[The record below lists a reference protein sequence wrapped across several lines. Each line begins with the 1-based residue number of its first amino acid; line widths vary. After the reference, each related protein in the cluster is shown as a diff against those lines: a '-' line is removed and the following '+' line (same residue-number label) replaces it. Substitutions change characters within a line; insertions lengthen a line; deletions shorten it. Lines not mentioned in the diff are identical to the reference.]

1 MTRIAII
8 IGSTRPGRRGGQVAA
23 WVREAAG
30 RHRPATDFDVLDLHD
45 HALPHLDES
54 TPAIF
59 GSYEREHTLR
69 WAEAIGSYDGFVF
82 VVPEYNHSFP
92 APLKNAIDFLYAEW
106 NDKAA
111 GFVTYGIN
119 DGVRAAEH
127 LRQVLA
133 ELKVAT
139 VRTQVAL
146 SIHHDFTITDPL
158 EPGTLTPGPH
168 QEPTLTTML
177 DEVVAW
183 SEALRSVRVPA

>member
-8 IGSTRPGRRGGQVAA
+8 TGSTRPGRRGGNVTD
-23 WVREAAG
+23 WVLEAAG
-30 RHRPATDFDVLDLHD
+30 RHRPEVTFEVLDLHD
-45 HALPHLDES
+45 HALPHLDE
-54 TPAIF
+54 TAPAIF
-59 GSYEREHTLR
+59 GAYERAHTLH
-69 WAEAIGSYDGFVF
+69 WAEAVGAYDGFVF

-119 DGVRAAEH
+119 GGVRAAEH

-146 SIHHDFTITDPL
+146 SIHHDFAISDPL

-168 QEPTLTTML
+168 QEPALTTML

-183 SEALRSVRVPA
+183 AGALKSLRVPA